1 MSTFHEELL
10 RHAEPVWKV
19 VREHQFLAET
29 AAGTIPREIFVRW
42 MQQDYLFAR
51 EAIPFLAVLLA
62 RAPAALRRPLGEALA
77 ALSRELE
84 LFERLARE
92 HQVALE
98 GVSMLPTCHAYVQFL
113 LATAYGRSFP
123 EAFTVLYAAE
133 KAYLDAWTWVK
144 EKQQATSP
152 WQAFIE
158 QWTNP
163 AFREYVHWLGQ
174 TLDALA
180 EGASEATRV
189 AMRELFLLTAQYE
202 VRFWDMA
209 WEGERWP
216 VALP

>member
-1 MSTFHEELL
+1 MSAFHEELL
-10 RHAEPVWKV
+10 RYAEPVWKE
-19 VREHQFLAET
+19 VREHRFLAET
-29 AAGTIPREIFVRW
+29 AAGTIPPDVFARW
-42 MQQDYLFAR
+42 MQQDYLFVR
-51 EAIPFLAVLLA
+51 EAIPFLAILLA
-62 RAPAALRRPLGEALA
+62 KAPGTLRRPLGESLA
-77 ALSRELE
+77 ALFRELE

-98 GVSMLPTCHAYVQFL
+98 GIGMLPTCHAYVQFL

-123 EAFTVLYAAE
+123 EAFAVLYAAE

-144 EKQQATSP
+144 EQQQAASP

-163 AFREYVHWLGQ
+163 AFREYVQWLGQ

-180 EGASEATRV
+180 EGASETMRA
-189 AMRELFLLTAQYE
+189 AMRELFLLTARYE

-209 WEGERWP
+209 WAGESWP
-216 VALP
+216 LP

>member
-1 MSTFHEELL
+1 MSAFHEELL
-10 RHAEPVWKV
+10 RYAEPVWKE
-19 VREHQFLAET
+19 VREHRFLAET
-29 AAGTIPREIFVRW
+29 AAGTIPPDVFARW
-42 MQQDYLFAR
+42 MQQDYLFVR

-84 LFERLARE
+84 VFERLARE

-98 GVSMLPTCHAYVQFL
+98 GVGMLPTCHAYVQFL

-144 EKQQATSP
+144 EKQQAMSP

-158 QWTNP
+158 QWTSP
-163 AFREYVHWLGQ
+163 AFREYVQWLGQ

-180 EGASEATRV
+180 EGTSETMRA